1 MTRSPR
7 LCIVLLAAGRSTRMG
22 GADKLLR
29 PIGGKPLL
37 ADRLETALATG
48 FDLHLALPPKDQ
60 RPARWEIAQGY
71 ALRTVVCDATPPGM
85 GESLA
90 AVFSSLDSGYD
101 GALVML
107 ADMPDLSSA
116 DLQTVADAFDPEK
129 VTRGASATGQPGHPV
144 LIPQRLFAQMAQLSG
159 DRGAQV
165 LLKQEEVTLI
175 PLPDQHALTDLD
187 TPADWS
193 AYTARS
199 SHQTDS

>member
-1 MTRSPR
+1 MTRSPH

-29 PIGGKPLL
+29 PIGGKSLL
-37 ADRLETALATG
+37 EDRVETALSTG
-48 FDLHLALPPKDQ
+48 FDLHLTLPPKDQ
-60 RPARWEIAQGY
+60 GPARWEIAKGY
-71 ALRTVVCDATPPGM
+71 PLRTVDCDATPPGM

-90 AVFSSLDSGYD
+90 AVFSSLDSAYD

-116 DLQTVADAFDPEK
+116 DLLTVADAFDPEK
-129 VTRGASATGQPGHPV
+129 VTRGASAAGQPGHPV

-175 PLPDQHALTDLD
+175 PLPGQHALTDLD

-193 AYTARS
+193 AYTARLP
-199 SHQTDS
+199 HQTDS